1 MASYFDHFIV
11 TRIVTDY
18 VTDSFIIMVSV
29 LILYMVLSK
38 NQHIIPSRF
47 QSILEIIVEHWQTV
61 VEENLGEKANYYL
74 LPLVTL
80 FMFILGINLLGFFTY
95 TFPPTTHV
103 ILTFGMAFGVWIG
116 VMVFGF
122 YRYRSSFF
130 SMFMPTGAPLGLS
143 PLLVIIEIA
152 SNISRPI
159 ALGMRLAANLTAGHI
174 LLAILADFS
183 CKLLFYS
190 YSLINL
196 FPISIIM
203 FMTILEVGV
212 LVIQAYVFCLLS
224 MIYLKD
230 SLILH

>member
-1 MASYFDHFIV
+1 MSSYFDHFIV
-11 TRIVTDY
+11 TRVITDY
-18 VTDSFIIMVSV
+18 ISDSSLIIVSV
-29 LILYMVLSK
+29 IILYTILSN
-38 NQHIIPSRF
+38 NQSIIPSRF
-47 QSILEIIVEHWQTV
+47 QSVLEVIIEHWKTV
-61 VEENLGEKANYYL
+61 VNENLGDKSEFYL
-74 LPLVTL
+74 FPLMTL

-95 TFPPTTHV
+95 TFPPTTH
-103 ILTFGMAFGVWIG
+103 IIITFGMAFGVWIG
-116 VMVFGF
+116 VIIFGF
-122 YRYRSSFF
+122 YRYRSNFF

-152 SNISRPI
+152 SNVSRPI

-190 YSLINL
+190 YSIINL
-196 FPISIIM
+196 FPVLIIM
-203 FMTILEVGV
+203 FMTILEIGV

>member
-1 MASYFDHFIV
+1 
-11 TRIVTDY
+11 
-18 VTDSFIIMVSV
+18 
-29 LILYMVLSK
+29 
-38 NQHIIPSRF
+38 
-47 QSILEIIVEHWQTV
+47 
-61 VEENLGEKANYYL
+61 
-74 LPLVTL
+74 
-80 FMFILGINLLGFFTY
+80 MFILGINLLGFFTY

-103 ILTFGMAFGVWIG
+103 ILTFGMAFGVWIS
-116 VMVFGF
+116 VMIFGF
-122 YRYRSSFF
+122 YRFKSSFF

-190 YSLINL
+190 YGLMTL
-196 FPISIIM
+196 FPMLIIM
-203 FMTILEVGV
+203 FMTILEIGV

>member
-11 TRIVTDY
+11 TRIITDY
-18 VTDSFIIMVSV
+18 ITDSSIIMISV
-29 LILYMVLSK
+29 LVLYMVVSRH
-38 NQHIIPSRF
+38 NYIIPNRF
-47 QSILEIIVEHWQTV
+47 QSIIEIIIEHWKTV
-61 VEENLGEKANYYL
+61 VEENLGEKSNFYL
-74 LPLVTL
+74 LPLVVL
-80 FMFILGINLLGFFTY
+80 FMFILGLNLLGFFTY

-116 VMVFGF
+116 VMIFGF
-122 YRYRSSFF
+122 YRFRLSFF
-130 SMFMPTGAPLGLS
+130 SMFMPVGAPLSLA
-143 PLLVIIEIA
+143 PLLVVIELA

-196 FPISIIM
+196 FPIFIIM

>member
-11 TRIVTDY
+11 TRIFTDY
-18 VTDSFIIMVSV
+18 LTDSSIIMISV
-29 LILYMVLSK
+29 VVLYMVLCN
-38 NQHIIPSRF
+38 NQYIVPSRF
-47 QSILEIIVEHWQTV
+47 QSVVEIIIEHWQTV
-61 VEENLGEKANYYL
+61 VDENLGEKANYYL
-74 LPLVTL
+74 LPLMTL

-116 VMVFGF
+116 VMIFGF
-122 YRYRSSFF
+122 YRFRSSFF

-196 FPISIIM
+196 FPIMIIM

-230 SLILH
+230 SLVLH

>member
-11 TRIVTDY
+11 TKVITDY
-18 VTDSFIIMVSV
+18 ITDSSIIMVSV
-29 LILYMVLSK
+29 IIMYMVLSRH
-38 NQHIIPSRF
+38 QYIIPSRF
-47 QSILEIIVEHWQTV
+47 QSILEIIIEHWQTV
-61 VEENLGEKANYYL
+61 VEENLGKNSGYYL

-116 VMVFGF
+116 VMIFGF
-122 YRYRSSFF
+122 YRFRSSFF

-190 YSLINL
+190 YGLINL
-196 FPISIIM
+196 FPMLIIM
-203 FMTILEVGV
+203 FMTVLEVGV

>member
-11 TRIVTDY
+11 TRIITDY
-18 VTDSFIIMVSV
+18 ITDSFIIMISV
-29 LILYMVLSK
+29 LVLYMVICRH
-38 NQHIIPSRF
+38 QYIIPTRF
-47 QSILEIIVEHWQTV
+47 QSVIEIIIDHWSTV

-80 FMFILGINLLGFFTY
+80 FMFILGLNLLGFFTY

-103 ILTFGMAFGVWIG
+103 TLTFGMAFGVWIG
-116 VMVFGF
+116 VIIFGF

-152 SNISRPI
+152 SNVSRPI

-196 FPISIIM
+196 FPMLIIM
-203 FMTILEVGV
+203 FMTILEIGV

>member
-11 TRIVTDY
+11 TRIITDY
-18 VTDSFIIMVSV
+18 VTDSFIIMISV
-29 LILYMVLSK
+29 LVLYMVVSR
-38 NQHIIPSRF
+38 NQYIIPSRF
-47 QSILEIIVEHWQTV
+47 QSILEIIVEHWETV
-61 VEENLGEKANYYL
+61 VEENLGEKATYYL
-74 LPLVTL
+74 FPLVTL

-130 SMFMPTGAPLGLS
+130 SMFMPMGAPLGLS

-152 SNISRPI
+152 SNISRPV

>member
-1 MASYFDHFIV
+1 MASYFDHFLV
-11 TRIVTDY
+11 TRIITDY
-18 VTDSFIIMVSV
+18 ITDSFIIMISV
-29 LILYMVLSK
+29 IVLYMIISK
-38 NQHIIPSRF
+38 NQFIIPSRL
-47 QSILEIIVEHWQTV
+47 QSIIEIIIEHWQTV
-61 VEENLGEKANYYL
+61 VEENLGEKSNYYL
-74 LPLVTL
+74 FPLVTL

-116 VMVFGF
+116 VMIFGF
-122 YRYRSSFF
+122 YRFRSSFF

-143 PLLVIIEIA
+143 PLLVVIEIA

-196 FPISIIM
+196 FPMLIIM
-203 FMTILEVGV
+203 FMTILEIGV

>member
-1 MASYFDHFIV
+1 MSSYFDHFIV
-11 TRIVTDY
+11 TRVITDY
-18 VTDSFIIMVSV
+18 ISDSSLIIASV
-29 LILYMVLSK
+29 IILYTILSN
-38 NQHIIPSRF
+38 NQSIIPSRF
-47 QSILEIIVEHWQTV
+47 QSVLEVIIEHWKTV
-61 VEENLGEKANYYL
+61 VNENLGDKSEFYL
-74 LPLVTL
+74 FPLMTL

-95 TFPPTTHV
+95 TFPLTTHIV
-103 ILTFGMAFGVWIG
+103 ITFGMAFGVWVG
-116 VMVFGF
+116 VIIFGF
-122 YRYRSSFF
+122 YRYRSNFF

-152 SNISRPI
+152 SNVSRPI

-190 YSLINL
+190 YSIMNL
-196 FPISIIM
+196 FPILIIM
-203 FMTILEVGV
+203 FMTILEIGV

>member
-11 TRIVTDY
+11 TRIITDY
-18 VTDSFIIMVSV
+18 ITDSFIIMISV
-29 LILYMVLSK
+29 VILYVVLSK

-61 VEENLGEKANYYL
+61 VEENLGEKASYYL

-103 ILTFGMAFGVWIG
+103 ILTFGLAFGVWVG

-152 SNISRPI
+152 SNISRPV

>member
-11 TRIVTDY
+11 TKIFTDY
-18 VTDSFIIMVSV
+18 LTDSSIIMISV
-29 LILYMVLSK
+29 VVLYMVLCN
-38 NQHIIPSRF
+38 NQYIVPSRF
-47 QSILEIIVEHWQTV
+47 QSVVEIIIEHWQTV
-61 VEENLGEKANYYL
+61 VDENLGEKANYYL
-74 LPLVTL
+74 LPLMTL

-116 VMVFGF
+116 VMIFGF
-122 YRYRSSFF
+122 YRFRSSFF

-196 FPISIIM
+196 FPIMIIM

-230 SLILH
+230 SLVLH

>member
-11 TRIVTDY
+11 IKILTDY
-18 VTDSFIIMVSV
+18 ITDSSIIMISV
-29 LILYMVLSK
+29 VIMYMIMLKYSY
-38 NQHIIPSRF
+38 IIPSRY
-47 QSILEIIVEHWQTV
+47 QSLIEIIIEHWNNV
-61 VEENLGEKANYYL
+61 VEENLGNKSKYYL
-74 LPLVTL
+74 IPLITL
-80 FMFILGINLLGFFTY
+80 FMFILGLNLLGFFTY
-95 TFPPTTHV
+95 TFPPTTHI

-116 VMVFGF
+116 VMIFGF
-122 YRYRSSFF
+122 YRFKTSFF
-130 SMFMPTGAPLGLS
+130 SMFMPNGAPLGLS
-143 PLLVIIEIA
+143 PLLIIIEIA

-190 YSLINL
+190 YSIINL
-196 FPISIIM
+196 FPILIIM
-203 FMTILEVGV
+203 FMTILEIGV

-230 SLILH
+230 SLVLH